1 MTDKQTERI
10 KCDYCQQMQYCRRVR
25 KPKRGLFGKITYVFA
40 YLCTICVY
48 EIEIL

>member
-1 MTDKQTERI
+1 MTDKQTERTR
-10 KCDYCQQMQYCRRVR
+10 CDYCHQFQYCRRVR
-25 KPKRGLFGKITYVFA
+25 KPKRVFGQTIYVFA